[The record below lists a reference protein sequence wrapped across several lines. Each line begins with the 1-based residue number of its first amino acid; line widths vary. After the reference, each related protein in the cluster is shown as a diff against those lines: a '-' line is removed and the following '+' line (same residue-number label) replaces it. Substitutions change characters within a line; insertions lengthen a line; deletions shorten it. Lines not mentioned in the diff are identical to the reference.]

1 VPERPPDLPDFNRP
15 PLIEVALG
23 LQFEPLPQLRQGH
36 VGLFWT
42 EIRDQYPKARDLQ
55 PLEPVHETFDE
66 EGPVFTFQI
75 SDVPELHRAWFVS
88 EDETL
93 LVQVQSDR
101 LIHNWRQ
108 VRGES
113 YPRFEVLYETFAERL
128 RQFEV
133 VLGAAGVPRPVRQ
146 QVEVTYI
153 NWIDAGWLADFFL
166 PVRHQALELQGIAN
180 EADDE
185 GMNLR
190 FPVTEEGGQRSRL
203 YVHVKKVQRR
213 RAEGGLFNSHPEQGF
228 LMSLSYR
235 SPLAATGD
243 PSDVE
248 DSMYRGRNAI
258 VRVFTAL
265 TKPEWHE
272 TWERST

>member
-1 VPERPPDLPDFNRP
+1 M
-15 PLIEVALG
+15 
-23 LQFEPLPQLRQGH
+23 QFEPLPQMRQGH
-36 VGLFWT
+36 VGLFWAQ
-42 EIRDQYPKARDLQ
+42 IRDQYPKARDLQ
-55 PLEPVHETFDE
+55 PLEPVHETFDG

-108 VRGES
+108 VRGEP
-113 YPRFEVLYETFAERL
+113 YPRFEILYETFAERL
-128 RQFEV
+128 RQFEA
-133 VLGAAGVPRPVRQ
+133 VLGAAGFPRPVRQ

-166 PVRHQALELQGIAN
+166 PAQHQALQLQGIAN

-190 FPVTEEGGQRSRL
+190 FPVTEEGRQRARL
-203 YVHVKKVQRR
+203 YVHARKVQRR
-213 RAEGGLFNSHPEQGF
+213 RVEGGLVNSRPEQGF

-235 SPLAATGD
+235 APLVATGD

-272 TWERST
+272 TWERTT